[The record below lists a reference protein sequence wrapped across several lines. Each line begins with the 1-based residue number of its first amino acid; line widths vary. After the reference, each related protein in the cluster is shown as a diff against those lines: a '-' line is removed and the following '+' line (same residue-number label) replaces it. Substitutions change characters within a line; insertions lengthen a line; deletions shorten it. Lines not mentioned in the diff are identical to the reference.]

1 MNYSKG
7 YDPLKSNLLVSIR
20 YSQSLL
26 ELVDFL
32 ENDPDDKDVLTK

>member
-1 MNYSKG
+1 MYFKTC
-7 YDPLKSNLLVSIR
+7 PFVSTR

-32 ENDPDDKDVLTK
+32 EKDPDDKDVLTR